1 MRWWHWCLIGGSCL
15 FALCFSAY
23 GFYVYA
29 HAHDGNF
36 RESIGIVVED
46 GSPSVVLAECGA
58 ARKIGEIDI
67 REVPPGGDHPQ
78 ESDRRVFHAMADGA
92 PTAIVEIASEVP
104 GYAVTM
110 FEPVNPDT
118 QYYLYD
124 LRDNHGVNVL
134 AEAPDFRLADL
145 PEDSVVTLVS
155 GDESNMAAQGSSV
168 EDWVAA
174 TSC

>member
-1 MRWWHWCLIGGSCL
+1 
-15 FALCFSAY
+15 
-23 GFYVYA
+23 
-29 HAHDGNF
+29 
-36 RESIGIVVED
+36 
-46 GSPSVVLAECGA
+46 
-58 ARKIGEIDI
+58 
-67 REVPPGGDHPQ
+67 
-78 ESDRRVFHAMADGA
+78 MADGA